1 MSGARETLGDI
12 YAAQKDWSKALKEW
26 EKISVQ
32 NASSELTQKI
42 AQARKQSA
50 P

>member
-12 YAAQKDWSKALKEW
+12 HAAQKDWTKALEEW

-42 AQARKQSA
+42 AQARKQST